1 MPGGL
6 LTDSSSMEEKKGRV
20 ETERKE
26 QREQQWIVCEKVTR
40 KKKKH
45 KADKTTKTRGLN
57 KDIREEGQANRKQ
70 IRCS

>member
-6 LTDSSSMEEKKGRV
+6 LTDSSSMEKKKKGRV

-40 KKKKH
+40 EKK
-45 KADKTTKTRGLN
+45 N
-57 KDIREEGQANRKQ
+57 IRQIKLQKQ
-70 IRCS
+70 ED

>member
-6 LTDSSSMEEKKGRV
+6 LTDSSSMEKKKGRV

-40 KKKKH
+40 KK
-45 KADKTTKTRGLN
+45 N
-57 KDIREEGQANRKQ
+57 IRQIKLQKQ
-70 IRCS
+70 ED